1 MKKNFW
7 EGYIAPGRV
16 FGNLYFVGTRPA
28 STHVLATEEGL
39 IVIDPGYPEA
49 LDTVLE
55 NMRAVGLDP
64 MQTRIILCSHGHYDH
79 AGAVLPLKE
88 LTGAKTY
95 VGKGDFDMVAKG
107 IRTWAEE
114 LGTEYHEAFTPDVL
128 LEDGDHVTLGGAD
141 ILCLS
146 TPGHTAGTLSFFFDV
161 SDGEK
166 TYRAG
171 MHGGVGL
178 NTLNKKYMK
187 DNGIPEEM
195 RERFLAGIERL
206 KGERVEIFLGNHVP
220 NNDTA
225 GKLAKVAA
233 GDKDAFICPEEW
245 IPFLESRA
253 SALRDLIAKEE
264 REAETVRIIAEEK
277 IVMIVRGVPAEQM
290 IPLAEAMYRG
300 GVRVMECT
308 YDATGKTPDT
318 EIAAT
323 IGRLAKHFEGR
334 MLIGAGTVIRPDQV
348 DLTASVGGR
357 FVVSPDTSTAVI
369 KRTKAL
375 GLASLPGALTPSEAT
390 TAHRAGADFVKL
402 FPISNMGASYLK
414 AIRAP
419 LSHIKF
425 LAVGGVR
432 LENMADYLAVGAA
445 GFGIGVTDAD
455 KKALAEG
462 NYAAIE
468 EKCRAYVSLAKG
480 NA

>member
-7 EGYIAPGRV
+7 EGYVAPGRV

-28 STHVLATEEGL
+28 STHVIATEEGL

-49 LDTVLE
+49 LDTVLG

-64 MQTRIILCSHGHYDH
+64 MQTRIILCSPGHYDH
-79 AGAVLPLKE
+79 AGAVLLLKE

-95 VGKGDFDMVAKG
+95 IGRGDLDMVKNG
-107 IRTWAEE
+107 IRTWTEE
-114 LGTEYHEAFTPDVL
+114 LGTEYREAFTPDVL
-128 LEDGDHVTLGGAD
+128 LEDGDHVTLGDTD

-161 SDGEK
+161 SDGTK
-166 TYRAG
+166 TVRAG

-178 NTLNKKYMK
+178 NTLNKKYMTEK
-187 DNGIPEEM
+187 GLPASL
-195 RERFLAGIERL
+195 REDYFRGIERL
-206 KGERVEIFLGNHVP
+206 KNERVELFLGNHCG
-220 NNDTA
+220 NNDTV
-225 GKLAKVAA
+225 GKLAKVAD
-233 GDKDAFICPEEW
+233 GDKDAFVCPEEW

-253 SALRDLIAKEE
+253 SALRDLIAMEE
-264 REAETVRIIAEEK
+264 RESETIRIISEEK

-323 IGRLAKHFEGR
+323 IGRLSKHFEGR
-334 MLIGAGTVIRPDQV
+334 MLIGAGTVIRPEQV

-357 FVVSPDTSTAVI
+357 FIVSPDTSAPVI

-375 GLASLPGALTPSEAT
+375 GLASLPGALTPTEAT

-402 FPISNMGASYLK
+402 FPISNMGAAYLK

-432 LENMADYLAVGAA
+432 LENMADYLAAGAS

-468 EKCRAYVSLAKG
+468 EKCRAYVSIAKG

>member
-28 STHVLATEEGL
+28 STHVIETKEGL
-39 IVIDPGYPEA
+39 IVIDPGFPEA
-49 LDTVLE
+49 LKSILA

-79 AGAVLPLKE
+79 AGAVLPLARM
-88 LTGAKTY
+88 TGAKTY
-95 VGKGDFDMVAKG
+95 IGKGDLDMVEKG
-107 IRTWAEE
+107 VLTWAE
-114 LGTEYHEAFTPDVL
+114 YFDAPYQEAFKPDVL
-128 LEDGDHVTLGGAD
+128 LEDGDHVSLGETD
-141 ILCLS
+141 ILCLA

-161 SDGEK
+161 TDGEE
-166 TYRAG
+166 TFRAG
-171 MHGGVGL
+171 MHGGVGI
-178 NTLNKKYMK
+178 NTLNRQFMQK
-187 DNGIPEEM
+187 NHISPEM
-195 RERFLAGIERL
+195 RNLFFAGLERL
-206 KGERVEIFLGNHVP
+206 KSERVEIFLGNHVG

-233 GDKDAFICPEEW
+233 GDKKAFVRPEEW
-245 IPFLESRA
+245 IPFLNARA
-253 SALRDLIAKEE
+253 KELRDLIQKEE
-264 REAETVRIIAEEK
+264 SEAEAIRTIEREK
-277 IVMIVRGVPAEQM
+277 VVMIVRGVPAKQM

-300 GVRVMECT
+300 GIRVMECT
-308 YDATGKTPDT
+308 FDASGKTPDIET
-318 EIAAT
+318 AMM
-323 IGRLAKHFEGR
+323 IGQLVKHFEGR
-334 MLIGAGTVIRPDQV
+334 MLIGAGTVIKESQV
-348 DLTASVGGR
+348 DLTASAGGR
-357 FVVSPDTSTAVI
+357 FIVSPDTSVAVI
-369 KRTKAL
+369 RKTKAL

-402 FPISNMGASYLK
+402 FPISTMGAPYLK
-414 AIRAP
+414 AICAP

-432 LENMADYLAVGAA
+432 LENMADYLAAGAA